1 MIAMGPNGLP
11 EVHDH
16 HEGGLDCVEEGGN
29 DLEGVQYF

>member
-1 MIAMGPNGLP
+1 MIAIGPTGLP

-16 HEGGLDCVEEGGN
+16 HEGGPGRLEEGGN